1 MKFTNRAIL
10 ALLAASN
17 AAMAM
22 ADDLS
27 AIASEDSAVVKLSEE
42 TFDAFIAENP
52 YVLAEFFAPWCGHCK
67 KLGPEF
73 AAAADSL
80 VGKHDNIKLA
90 QIDCTEEADL
100 CQKFDIRGYPS
111 LKVFKGETE
120 APADY
125 QGQRQADAITSYM
138 IKMTLP
144 AVQVVEKS
152 VDLDDSI
159 KESNDVIV
167 LQVLPQGTEES
178 DANAIYY
185 DLANRFR
192 EDFNFFSTS
201 ADEYVQKYSKSSKPA
216 YIVFRAG
223 EELEDAS
230 VYSGEE
236 LDETHLIDF
245 LEIETKPLFG
255 EINGGTYQSY
265 MTSALPLGYYFYSTP
280 EEREAVVPIMTK
292 LGKKYRGEINFV
304 GLDGSQYGQH
314 ASNLNMKEEFPLFVI
329 HDLDANKKY
338 GISQETPLDNNAITQ
353 FVQQYKAGEIEPIV
367 KSEPIPE
374 IQENSVY
381 KLVGKAHESIVKSD
395 KDVLVKYY
403 APWCGHCKRLA
414 PIFEELAD
422 LYKSTDNVIV
432 ADLDH
437 TLNDIEGVEIEGYP
451 TIVLFPGNGDA
462 PVYYEGSRTLEDF
475 VEFIKDKGSNGI
487 DGLALEEAEENVRDE
502 L

>member
-10 ALLAASN
+10 AILAASQ
-17 AAMAM
+17 ATIATAE
-22 ADDLS
+22 DLS
-27 AIASEDSAVVKLSEE
+27 AIAAEDSAVVKLTEE

-80 VGKHDNIKLA
+80 VEKHDNIRLA

-100 CQKFDIRGYPS
+100 CQKFGIRGYPS
-111 LKVFKGETE
+111 LKVFKGETD
-120 APADY
+120 APSDY
-125 QGQRQADAITSYM
+125 QGQRQADAIASYM

-144 AVQVVEKS
+144 AVQVVENAA
-152 VDLDDSI
+152 DLDDSI
-159 KESNDVIV
+159 TESNDVIV
-167 LQVLPQGTEES
+167 LQILPEGSEEAPS
-178 DANAIYY
+178 NEIYY
-185 DLANRFR
+185 ELANRFR
-192 EDFNFFSTS
+192 EDFSFFSTS
-201 ADEYVQKYSKSSKPA
+201 ADKYVQKYSVSSKPA
-216 YIVFRAG
+216 YVVFRAG

-236 LDETHLIDF
+236 LDETHLIEF

-255 EINGGTYQSY
+255 EINGGTYQAY
-265 MTSALPLGYYFYSTP
+265 MSASIPLGYYFYSTP
-280 EEREAVVPIMTK
+280 EEREAVAPIMSK
-292 LGKKYRGEINFV
+292 LGKMYRGEINFV
-304 GLDGSQYGQH
+304 GLDGSQFGQH
-314 ASNLNMKEEFPLFVI
+314 ALNLNMKEEFPLFVI
-329 HDLDANKKY
+329 HDIDANKKY
-338 GISQETPLDNNAITQ
+338 GIQQDTPLDNNAITQ
-353 FVQQYKAGEIEPIV
+353 FVQQFKAGEIEPIV

-374 IQENSVY
+374 VQDNSVY
-381 KLVGKAHESIVKSD
+381 KLVGKVHEDIVKSN

-403 APWCGHCKRLA
+403 APWCGHCKRLS

-422 LYKSTDNVIV
+422 LYKSTDDVLI

-437 TLNDIEGVEIEGYP
+437 TVNDIEGVEIEGYP
-451 TIVLFPGNGDA
+451 TIVLFPGNGDE

-475 VEFIKDKGSNGI
+475 VEFIKEKGSNGI
-487 DGLALEEAEENVRDE
+487 DGLDLEEAEENAHDE